1 MIREKLHHQIDAL
14 PEDVVELIA
23 DFTLFIMSRRKMTP
37 LYEDW
42 SDTEWQDF
50 AMQQF
55 FRDVETED
63 EVEYFLED
71 AREVYHP

>member
-42 SDTEWQDF
+42 SDIEWQDF

>member
-1 MIREKLHHQIDAL
+1 MIREKLHHQIDTL

-23 DFTLFIMSRRKMTP
+23 DFTLFIMSRRKMPP

-42 SDTEWQDF
+42 SDIEWQDF

>member
-23 DFTLFIMSRRKMTP
+23 DFTLFIMSRRKMIP

-55 FRDVETED
+55 FRNVEAEG
-63 EVEYFLED
+63 EVEFFLENP
-71 AREVYHP
+71 HKL

>member
-1 MIREKLHHQIDAL
+1 
-14 PEDVVELIA
+14 
-23 DFTLFIMSRRKMTP
+23 MSRRKMTP

>member
-1 MIREKLHHQIDAL
+1 MIREKLHHQIDTL

-42 SDTEWQDF
+42 SDIEWQDF